1 MRRAWLAGALLAVA
15 AVSGVAVT
23 PAASPGAA
31 LEPAGKTAGGVFTHP
46 ATPAQLASLTGAA
59 ARSIANA
66 KVVRGRFVQRR
77 HLAGLTRPLES
88 SGTFVF
94 ARGSGIDWHT
104 RQPFDSQF
112 LLTGSRITQRDE
124 GGVSLQIDAAEQPA
138 LAVVARVFFALFEL
152 DLDALS
158 QDFELYGEGAG
169 EAAWVLGLKPRT
181 EALAG
186 VFRQAQVRGASAVTR
201 VTLEDGNGDAS
212 EIEFHEVQFDP
223 RGLTPD
229 ELRRF

>member
-1 MRRAWLAGALLAVA
+1 MKAAWLLGALLAGGPALA
-15 AVSGVAVT
+15 AA
-23 PAASPGAA
+23 PAAPPTTADAS
-31 LEPAGKTAGGVFTHP
+31 GKSVFDHP
-46 ATPAQLASLTGAA
+46 ATPAKLATLTGAA
-59 ARSIANA
+59 ARSIADA

-104 RQPFDSQF
+104 LQPFDSQF

-124 GGVSLQIDAAEQPA
+124 GGVSLQIEAAEQPA
-138 LAVVARVFFALFEL
+138 LAVVSRVFFALFEL
-152 DLDALS
+152 DLERLS
-158 QDFELYGEGAG
+158 QDFELYGESVGNG
-169 EAAWVLGLKPRT
+169 GWVLGLKPRT
-181 EALAG
+181 DALGG
-186 VFRQAQVRGASAVTR
+186 VFRQAIVRGAAAVSR
-201 VTLEDGNGDAS
+201 LTLEDGNGDAS
-212 EIEFHEVQFDP
+212 EIEFQDVSFDA

>member
-1 MRRAWLAGALLAVA
+1 MKAAWLLGVLLAGGPALA
-15 AVSGVAVT
+15 AA
-23 PAASPGAA
+23 PAAPSNTADAPG
-31 LEPAGKTAGGVFTHP
+31 KSVFDHP
-46 ATPAQLASLTGAA
+46 ATPAQLATLTGAA
-59 ARSIANA
+59 ARSIADA

-104 RQPFDSQF
+104 LQPFDSQF

-124 GGVSLQIDAAEQPA
+124 GGVSLQIEAAEQPA
-138 LAVVARVFFALFEL
+138 LAVVSRVFFALFEL
-152 DLDALS
+152 DLEKLS
-158 QDFELYGEGAG
+158 QDFELYGESVGNG
-169 EAAWVLGLKPRT
+169 GWVLGLKPRT
-181 EALAG
+181 DALGG
-186 VFRQAQVRGASAVTR
+186 VFRQAIVRGAAAVSR
-201 VTLEDGNGDAS
+201 LTLEDGNGDAS
-212 EIEFHEVQFDP
+212 EIEFHDVSFDA